1 MHRARLADKAG
12 AELLEH
18 PVGTDENLEEAPHGI
33 GVIGRMLRI
42 PRKADGIGQFVR
54 HFMDGDVN
62 ADVGERRQDLRIKAR
77 DGMSRQ
83 RELARGAAA
92 PRNAQEVVDEIE
104 FDLEVPRPSGMG
116 EVASP
121 RAVT

>member
-1 MHRARLADKAG
+1 
-12 AELLEH
+12 
-18 PVGTDENLEEAPHGI
+18 
-33 GVIGRMLRI
+33 
-42 PRKADGIGQFVR
+42 
-54 HFMDGDVN
+54 MDGDMN